1 MIGHWEAG
9 TEVVIHED
17 VEDPNRVAYPHE
29 DEPWWYNWRWYFG
42 IHWDCRF
49 CPPDY
54 DYAVL
59 GLSNGANHAQF
70 EEAMKDIAKASSC
83 AAFEKLTNVVI
94 TDVPAAIKNSIDQPT
109 TAAGEVTIELDGVT
123 KESLTQEC
131 HTVIENAFATAYA
144 DVYGADSMIGH
155 WEAGTEVVI
164 HEDVEDPNRVA
175 YPHEDEPWWYN
186 WRWYFGIHWDCRF
199 CPPDYDYAV
208 LGLSNGANHAQF
220 EEAMKDIAK
229 ASSCVAFEKLTK
241 VTITDA
247 PTADVKM
254 MKPTGGEVTIELDH
268 IFVGELSETCQA
280 VVGDSFVNA
289 LHKIFHTNDK
299 MKLDIVAMDK
309 KRIGVRL
316 GDWSYTYNLRTFWD
330 CQSCDINAYMPS
342 MLDNSRRSAFEQEFL
357 AQLSTSAGCT
367 AFQTVNG
374 VSVTDMPVMTGAK
387 VE

>member
-1 MIGHWEAG
+1 
-9 TEVVIHED
+9 
-17 VEDPNRVAYPHE
+17 
-29 DEPWWYNWRWYFG
+29 
-42 IHWDCRF
+42 
-49 CPPDY
+49 
-54 DYAVL
+54 
-59 GLSNGANHAQF
+59 
-70 EEAMKDIAKASSC
+70 
-83 AAFEKLTNVVI
+83 
-94 TDVPAAIKNSIDQPT
+94 
-109 TAAGEVTIELDGVT
+109 
-123 KESLTQEC
+123 
-131 HTVIENAFATAYA
+131 
-144 DVYGADSMIGH
+144 
-155 WEAGTEVVI
+155 
-164 HEDVEDPNRVA
+164 
-175 YPHEDEPWWYN
+175 
-186 WRWYFGIHWDCRF
+186 
-199 CPPDYDYAV
+199 
-208 LGLSNGANHAQF
+208 
-220 EEAMKDIAK
+220 MKDIAK